1 MIVAVVSGALD
12 GDEEIAGLKR
22 PAVDRNAAD
31 GRAQRRGRRGAES
44 GRELRLTPQRGH
56 AAALSAARA
65 SSASENG
72 SVFAPT
78 IWPVS

>member
-1 MIVAVVSGALD
+1 MIVPVLGVALD

-22 PAVDRNAAD
+22 PAVDRDAFD
-31 GRAQRRGRRGAES
+31 RCAQPHGRRGAER
-44 GRELRLTPQRGH
+44 GREFSLAPERGH
-56 AAALSAARA
+56 AASLAAARA

-72 SVFAPT
+72 SVRAPT